1 MKFIGALLIILVLCL
16 ILIKGIKDSSKENQ
30 NPGST
35 SFNPIEVSSDEEAK
49 QLEKEANEMKEKNEV
64 IDYEVDDPSEE

>member
-1 MKFIGALLIILVLCL
+1 MKIIGSLLIILVLCL

-30 NPGST
+30 NTGST
-35 SFNPIEVSSDEEAK
+35 SFNPVEVSSDEEAK